1 MYKLENITKRF
12 NGQQVL
18 RGASLAV
25 GEKEMISIMGK
36 SGAGKS
42 TLLGVMAGLIKADGG
57 KIIFQDQDISSLDE
71 EGLAGFRLKHIGIV
85 FQDFKLIP
93 SLSVF
98 DNVLLGIHPRRDVS
112 KQEKAGRIHTLAEEV
127 GLQDKL
133 QETVDNL
140 SGGEKQ
146 RVAIARSL
154 VNAPTVV
161 LADEPTGNLDEKTA
175 GTILDL
181 FDRLHQ
187 HLSTTFIIV
196 THDKDIAQRTQ
207 KTYNLQEGMLLCS

>member
-18 RGASLAV
+18 KGVSLAV

-36 SGAGKS
+36 SGSGKS
-42 TLLGVMAGLIKADGG
+42 TLLGVMAGLIRTDGG
-57 KIIFQDQDISSLDE
+57 SIIFQDQDISSLNE
-71 EGLAGFRLKHIGIV
+71 ESLAEFRLKHIGIV

-98 DNVLLGIHPRRDVS
+98 DNVMLGIFPRRDVP
-112 KQEKAGRIHTLAEEV
+112 KREKADRIHALAEQV
-127 GLQDKL
+127 GLTDKL

-187 HLSTTFIIV
+187 QLSTTFIIV

-207 KTYNLQEGMLLCS
+207 KIYSLQEGIIC

>member
-1 MYKLENITKRF
+1 VYKLENIAKRF

-18 RGASLAV
+18 KDVSLAV
-25 GEKEMISIMGK
+25 GEQEMISIMGK

-42 TLLGVMAGLIKADGG
+42 TLLGVMSGLIRTDGG
-57 KIIFQDQDISSLDE
+57 RIIFQDKDISSLDE
-71 EGLAGFRLKHIGIV
+71 EGLAEFRLKHIGIV

-93 SLSVF
+93 SLSAF
-98 DNVLLGIHPRRDVS
+98 DNILLGIHPRRDVS
-112 KQEKAGRIHTLAEEV
+112 KQEKVSRIHVLAEQV
-127 GLQDKL
+127 GLRDKL
-133 QETVDNL
+133 PEKVDTL

-154 VNAPTVV
+154 VNTPTVV
-161 LADEPTGNLDEKTA
+161 LADEPTGNLDATTA

-181 FDRLHQ
+181 FDQLHQ
-187 HLSTTFIIV
+187 RLSTTFIIV

-207 KTYNLQEGMLLCS
+207 KTYILQEGVLCS

>member
-1 MYKLENITKRF
+1 MYKLDNITKRF
-12 NGQQVL
+12 KGQQVL
-18 RGASLAV
+18 KGVNLAV
-25 GEKEMISIMGK
+25 DAKEIVSIMGK

-42 TLLGVMAGLIKADGG
+42 TLLGVMAGLITADGG
-57 KIIFQDQDISSLDE
+57 KINFQGQDISSLDE
-71 EGLAGFRLKHIGIV
+71 EGLAAFRLRHIGIV

-98 DNVLLGIHPRRDVS
+98 DNVMLGIHPRKDIP
-112 KQEKAGRIHTLAEEV
+112 KQEKTGRIHALVEQV
-127 GLQDKL
+127 DLQDKL
-133 QETVDNL
+133 REKVDNL

-154 VNAPTVV
+154 VNSPTVV

-175 GTILDL
+175 GAILDL
-181 FDRLHQ
+181 FDQLHQ
-187 HLSTTFIIV
+187 QLSTTFIIV

-207 KTYNLQEGMLLCS
+207 RTYNLQEGIICS

>member
-71 EGLAGFRLKHIGIV
+71 EGLAAFRLRHIGIV

-112 KQEKAGRIHTLAEEV
+112 KQEKARRIHALAEEV

-207 KTYNLQEGMLLCS
+207 KIYNLQEGMLLCS

>member
-1 MYKLENITKRF
+1 MYKLENIAKRF

-18 RGASLAV
+18 KGVSLEV

-42 TLLGVMAGLIKADGG
+42 TLLGVMAGLIKTDSGR
-57 KIIFQDQDISSLDE
+57 IIFQDRDISSLDE
-71 EGLAGFRLKHIGIV
+71 EGLAEFRLKHIGIV

-93 SLSVF
+93 SLSAF
-98 DNVLLGIHPRRDVS
+98 DNILLGIYPRRDVP
-112 KQEKAGRIHTLAEEV
+112 KHEKVSRIRLLAEQV
-127 GLQDKL
+127 GLSDKL
-133 QETVDNL
+133 PEKVDNL

-154 VNAPTVV
+154 VNEPTVV
-161 LADEPTGNLDEKTA
+161 LADEPTGNLDSKTA

-207 KTYNLQEGMLLCS
+207 KTYNLQEGVICS

>member
-1 MYKLENITKRF
+1 M
-12 NGQQVL
+12 
-18 RGASLAV
+18 
-25 GEKEMISIMGK
+25 
-36 SGAGKS
+36 
-42 TLLGVMAGLIKADGG
+42 
-57 KIIFQDQDISSLDE
+57 
-71 EGLAGFRLKHIGIV
+71 
-85 FQDFKLIP
+85 
-93 SLSVF
+93 
-98 DNVLLGIHPRRDVS
+98 LGIHPRRDVP
-112 KQEKAGRIHTLAEEV
+112 KQEKTGRIHALAEEV

-187 HLSTTFIIV
+187 HLSTAFIIV

-207 KTYNLQEGMLLCS
+207 KIYKLQEGIICS

>member
-36 SGAGKS
+36 SGSGKS
-42 TLLGVMAGLIKADGG
+42 TLLGVMAGLIKTDEG
-57 KIIFQDQDISSLDE
+57 KILFQDQDISSLDE

-98 DNVLLGIHPRRDVS
+98 DNIMLGIHPRRDVP
-112 KQEKAGRIHTLAEEV
+112 KLEKNGRIHALAEEV

-175 GTILDL
+175 GTIMDL

-187 HLSTTFIIV
+187 HLSTAFIIV

-207 KTYNLQEGMLLCS
+207 KIYKLQEGIICS

>member
-18 RGASLAV
+18 KGVSLAV

-42 TLLGVMAGLIKADGG
+42 TLLGVMAGLIRTDGG
-57 KIIFQDQDISSLDE
+57 SIIFQDQDISSLNE
-71 EGLAGFRLKHIGIV
+71 ESLAEFRLKHIGIV

-98 DNVLLGIHPRRDVS
+98 DNVMLGIFPRRDVP
-112 KQEKAGRIHTLAEEV
+112 KQEKADRIHALAEQV
-127 GLQDKL
+127 GLTDKL

-187 HLSTTFIIV
+187 QLSTTFIIV

-207 KTYNLQEGMLLCS
+207 KIYSLQEGIIC

>member
-18 RGASLAV
+18 KGVSLAV

-42 TLLGVMAGLIKADGG
+42 TLLGVMAGLIRTDGG
-57 KIIFQDQDISSLDE
+57 SIIFQDQDISSLNE
-71 EGLAGFRLKHIGIV
+71 ESLAEFRLKHIGIV

-98 DNVLLGIHPRRDVS
+98 DNVMLGIFPRRDVP
-112 KQEKAGRIHTLAEEV
+112 KQEKADRIHALAEQV
-127 GLQDKL
+127 GLTDKL
-133 QETVDNL
+133 HETVDNL

-187 HLSTTFIIV
+187 QLSTTFIIV

-207 KTYNLQEGMLLCS
+207 KIYSLQEGIIC

>member
-1 MYKLENITKRF
+1 MYRLENITKRF

-18 RGASLAV
+18 RGANLAV

-36 SGAGKS
+36 SGSGKS

-57 KIIFQDQDISSLDE
+57 KILFQDQDMSSLDE
-71 EGLAGFRLKHIGIV
+71 EDLAGFRLKHIGIV

-112 KQEKAGRIHTLAEEV
+112 TQEKAVRIHALAEAV

-133 QETVDNL
+133 RETVDNL

-187 HLSTTFIIV
+187 HVSTTFIIV

-207 KTYNLQEGMLLCS
+207 KIYRLQEGIICS

>member
-18 RGASLAV
+18 RGANLAV

-36 SGAGKS
+36 SGSGKS

-57 KIIFQDQDISSLDE
+57 KIVFQDQDISSLDE

-112 KQEKAGRIHTLAEEV
+112 KQEKAGRIHALAEEV

-133 QETVDNL
+133 QEKVDNL

-187 HLSTTFIIV
+187 HLSTAFIIV

-207 KTYNLQEGMLLCS
+207 KIYNLQEGIICS

>member
-1 MYKLENITKRF
+1 MYRLENITKRF

-18 RGASLAV
+18 RGANLAV

-36 SGAGKS
+36 SGSGKS

-57 KIIFQDQDISSLDE
+57 KILFQDQDMSSLDE
-71 EGLAGFRLKHIGIV
+71 EDLAGFRLKHIGIV

-112 KQEKAGRIHTLAEEV
+112 TQEKAVRIHALAEEV

-133 QETVDNL
+133 KETVDNL

-187 HLSTTFIIV
+187 HVSTTFIIV

-207 KTYNLQEGMLLCS
+207 KIYKLQEGIICS

>member
-1 MYKLENITKRF
+1 MYRLENITKRF

-18 RGASLAV
+18 RGANLAV

-36 SGAGKS
+36 SGSGKS

-57 KIIFQDQDISSLDE
+57 KILFQDQDISSLDE

-112 KQEKAGRIHTLAEEV
+112 TQEKAVRIHALAGEV

-133 QETVDNL
+133 KETVDNL

-187 HLSTTFIIV
+187 HVSTTFIIV

-207 KTYNLQEGMLLCS
+207 KIYKLQEGIICS